1 MKLKGLLFVLLL
13 TVLTVS
19 TSTAQLQLSGTVGY
33 GAKINKNLDYS
44 LYQSTVTSNLQQ
56 KIDRFSIIAQGMTIN
71 SDSTIDFYGGL
82 KLSYD
87 FWAKK
92 NKSLA
97 ITAHGLIGEEGKKLS
112 GLGLI
117 YTVDRVSLNADVS
130 QEYKNK
136 ELFINLGIGYA
147 FLQ

>member
-1 MKLKGLLFVLLL
+1 MKMKGLLFVLLL

-19 TSTAQLQLSGTVGY
+19 TSTAQFQISGTVGY
-33 GAKINKNLDYS
+33 GAKINKKLDYS
-44 LYQSTVTSNLQQ
+44 LFQSTVTSSLQQ
-56 KIDRFSIIAQGMTIN
+56 KIDKFSIIAQGMSII
-71 SDSTIDFYGGL
+71 SDSTTDFYGGL

-92 NKSLA
+92 NKSLS

-117 YTVDRVSLNADVS
+117 YTVDKMSLNADVS

-136 ELFINLGIGYA
+136 ELFLNLGIGYA